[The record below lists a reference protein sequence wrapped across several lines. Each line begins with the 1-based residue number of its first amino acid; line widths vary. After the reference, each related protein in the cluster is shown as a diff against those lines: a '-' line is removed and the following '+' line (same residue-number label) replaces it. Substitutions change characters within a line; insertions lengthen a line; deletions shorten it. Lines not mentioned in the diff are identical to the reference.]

1 MIQWLVESEPFG
13 WKWLVIRNQ
22 DFRNHEKTLNHFYL
36 ICFFQKQEF
45 KSFEIYITEKIQLNN
60 MVLEILIS
68 DDQPFENFKLKLK
81 VSDSTSYWIFL
92 KLHALTYIDPNFHFT
107 KTRIWFD
114 RPRRQT
120 NDFVI
125 FNFWLENKKNHEKLL
140 SYRKLY
146 TVEIVS
152 RSQITWTPEKN

>member
-1 MIQWLVESEPFG
+1 MKIFEIFGNFHLLNSPKRKFCYFSDWLSALGNTLMKFSKQSEP
-13 WKWLVIRNQ
+13 KILY
-22 DFRNHEKTLNHFYL
+22 RNHWILPNL

-125 FNFWLENKKNHEKLL
+125 FNFWLEN
-140 SYRKLY
+140 
-146 TVEIVS
+146 
-152 RSQITWTPEKN
+152 